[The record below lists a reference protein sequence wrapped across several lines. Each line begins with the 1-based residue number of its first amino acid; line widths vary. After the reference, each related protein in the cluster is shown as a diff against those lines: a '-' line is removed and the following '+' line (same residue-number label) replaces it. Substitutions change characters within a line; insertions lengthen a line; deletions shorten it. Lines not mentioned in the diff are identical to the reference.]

1 MYYLHFRAEK
11 EQQVVQGKDGEEDG
25 PNLNSSRLCI
35 ICFLELIRSGRW
47 GRVRMAR
54 GEFIWLV

>member
-1 MYYLHFRAEK
+1 M
-11 EQQVVQGKDGEEDG
+11 VQGKDGEEDG

-47 GRVRMAR
+47 GRVRMER
-54 GEFIWLV
+54 GIVQT